1 MIRLS
6 ENPVAYEAVTG
17 KLLRSA
23 RIALDR
29 GDIAT
34 AIEIAGA
41 IRSDDA
47 GRCFRLMKIAPRSRA
62 HMLRAG

>member
-1 MIRLS
+1 
-6 ENPVAYEAVTG
+6 VTG

-23 RIALDR
+23 LICLDQGDVGAAINILGVIA
-29 GDIAT
+29 
-34 AIEIAGA
+34 
-41 IRSDDA
+41 SDDA

>member
-23 RIALDR
+23 LICLDQGDVGAAINILGVIA
-29 GDIAT
+29 
-34 AIEIAGA
+34 
-41 IRSDDA
+41 SDDA